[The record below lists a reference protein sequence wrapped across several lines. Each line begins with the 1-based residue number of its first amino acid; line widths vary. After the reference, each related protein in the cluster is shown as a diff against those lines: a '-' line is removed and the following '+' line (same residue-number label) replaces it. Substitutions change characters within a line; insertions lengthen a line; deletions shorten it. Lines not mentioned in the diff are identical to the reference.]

1 MKVLVINCG
10 SSSLKYQLLNME
22 NESLICK
29 GTYERIGEKSF
40 LTHKIN
46 GEKIVLEHPVK
57 NHKEALDFSL
67 KQILDKDHPAI
78 KSLDEIDAIGHR
90 IVHGADS
97 FSDAAVIDDYV
108 IGKIDEYKT
117 FAPLHNPAAI
127 MGIKACQ
134 KLMPNIPMVAVFDTA
149 FHYTIPKERY
159 MLPIP
164 YKYYEKYNIRKY
176 GCHGTSHKYVANR
189 IAELLNKS
197 VKDLKIVNCHLGQ
210 GASICAIMNGE
221 SVETSMGLTPLGGI
235 PMCSRSGDLDPS
247 VITYLMEQE
256 KLKPSELED
265 ILNKESGLFGLTK
278 GLSADCR
285 DIEDAIDKG
294 NEEAKTA
301 MDLYEYKVA
310 QFIAAYAVS
319 MQGIDVITFTAG
331 IGENQSRIRAG
342 IIKYLNYMGI
352 KIDDE
357 KNSTRGEDI
366 CISSKDSTIPVWVV
380 PTNEELMIAKDT
392 LRLLNK

>member
-10 SSSLKYQLLNME
+10 SSSLKYQLLNMD

-67 KQILDKDHPAI
+67 KQILDKNHPAI

-189 IAELLNKS
+189 IAEILKKPA
-197 VKDLKIVNCHLGQ
+197 KDLKIVNCHLGQ
-210 GASICAIMNGE
+210 GASLCAIKNGE

-247 VITYLMEQE
+247 VITYLMENE
-256 KLKPSELED
+256 KLSPNELEE

-278 GLSADCR
+278 GLSAYDR
-285 DIEDAIDKG
+285 DIEAAIDNG
-294 NEEAKTA
+294 DEEARTA
-301 MDLYEYKVA
+301 MNLYEYKVA

-342 IIKYLNYMGI
+342 IIKNLSYMGI

-357 KNSTRGEDI
+357 KNSTRGEEI
-366 CISSKDSTIPVWVV
+366 CISSNDSSIPVWVV